1 MKNKR
6 LVLRSKDKVRM
17 YFILIYRFMEFE
29 INNLTKKY
37 ETGEISKDYLD
48 GYTQGVY
55 DLNNMLMETDISI
68 LKEEKE

>member
-1 MKNKR
+1 MENKR

-17 YFILIYRFMEFE
+17 YFILTYHFMEFE

-48 GYTQGVY
+48 GYTQGAN
-55 DLNNMLMETDISI
+55 DFKNMLMEADIQTLRSD
-68 LKEEKE
+68 EE